1 MSADDE
7 AQVRLREIARLIK
20 SELPPAYGFILMIA
34 ERGPSG
40 KLFYAS
46 DFRRE
51 DVVRALNEFLER
63 ATSEGDYGK
72 GIKD

>member
-1 MSADDE
+1 MSAQDE
-7 AQVRLREIARLIK
+7 AKFRLGEIAKLIK
-20 SELPPAYGFILMIA
+20 SEMPPGYGFILMIA

-46 DFRRE
+46 DFKRE

-63 ATSEGDYGK
+63 ATSEGEYGK
-72 GIKD
+72 ES

>member
-1 MSADDE
+1 MSVQDE
-7 AQVRLREIARLIK
+7 AKFRLGEIAKLIK
-20 SELPPAYGFILMIA
+20 SEMPPGYGFILMIA

-46 DFRRE
+46 DFKRE

-72 GIKD
+72 GT